1 MLWFNFINGLKFC
14 FVLLQTYFVLLY
26 ISITKNK
33 RKENLNRFEPQHIHV
48 YRIKLDSSVTEIARK
63 ETQDAVDGAGLSG
76 RVKIY

>member
-14 FVLLQTYFVLLY
+14 FVLLQTYFVLSY

-33 RKENLNRFEPQHIHV
+33 RKLNLNQFEPQHI
-48 YRIKLDSSVTEIARK
+48 YRIELESNVTEIVRK

-76 RVKIY
+76 HVKTY